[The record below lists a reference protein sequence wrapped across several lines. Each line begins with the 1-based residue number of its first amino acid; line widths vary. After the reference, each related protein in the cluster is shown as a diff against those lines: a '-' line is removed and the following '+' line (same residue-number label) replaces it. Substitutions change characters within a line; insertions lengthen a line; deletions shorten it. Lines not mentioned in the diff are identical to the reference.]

1 MENAIYT
8 FRKLKSTD
16 IFLMVQI
23 INKIGV
29 AELKGLLDKDSIKN
43 IVESVTGNANATED
57 AENETDDKTDDKT
70 DVLTQIGI
78 SLAFDVATIILK
90 NLPKCETDIY
100 EMLANV
106 TEKDVDFIKNLDM
119 DVFFGMI
126 IDFCKKDEFKDF
138 LKVVSKFL
146 K

>member
-1 MENAIYT
+1 MENVTYT

-29 AELKGLLDKDSIKN
+29 AELKGLLDKNSIKN
-43 IVESVTGNANATED
+43 VVESVIGNANETEN
-57 AENETDDKTDDKT
+57 AEKKNDDKT

-106 TEKDVDFIKNLDM
+106 TEKDIDFIKNLDM

-126 IDFCKKDEFKDF
+126 INFCKKDEFKDF

>member
-1 MENAIYT
+1 MEKAYT
-8 FRKLKSTD
+8 FRKLNSTD
-16 IFLMVQI
+16 VFLMISI

-29 AELKGLLDKDSIKN
+29 AELKGLLDKDSISNLVKAFTSTEKEEEKN
-43 IVESVTGNANATED
+43 TA
-57 AENETDDKTDDKT
+57 
-70 DVLTQIGI
+70 DVITQVGI
-78 SLAFDVATIILK
+78 SLAFDVATIVLK
-90 NLPKCETDIY
+90 NLPRCETEIF
-100 EMLANV
+100 EMLSNV
-106 TEKDVDFIKNLDM
+106 SDLSVEEIKNLDM

>member
-1 MENAIYT
+1 MENVTYT

-29 AELKGLLDKDSIKN
+29 AELKGFLDKDSIKKV
-43 IVESVTGNANATED
+43 VESVIGDANPTSNAKKE
-57 AENETDDKTDDKT
+57 TDDKT

-90 NLPKCETDIY
+90 NLPKCEKDIY

-106 TEKDVDFIKNLDM
+106 SEKDIDFIKNLDM

-138 LKVVSKFL
+138 SKVVSKFL

>member
-1 MENAIYT
+1 MENVTYT

-29 AELKGLLDKDSIKN
+29 AELKGLLDKDSIKKV
-43 IVESVTGNANATED
+43 VESVIGNANETEN
-57 AENETDDKTDDKT
+57 AEKKNDDKT

-78 SLAFDVATIILK
+78 SFAFNVATIILK

-106 TEKDVDFIKNLDM
+106 TEKDIDFIKNLDM

-126 IDFCKKDEFKDF
+126 INFCKKDEFKDF

>member
-43 IVESVTGNANATED
+43 IVESVIGNENATKD
-57 AENETDDKTDDKT
+57 AENKTDDKT

-106 TEKDVDFIKNLDM
+106 TEKDVNFIKNLDM

>member
-1 MENAIYT
+1 MENVTYT

-43 IVESVTGNANATED
+43 VVESVIGNANETEN
-57 AENETDDKTDDKT
+57 AEKKTDDKT

-90 NLPKCETDIY
+90 NLAKCETDIY

-106 TEKDVDFIKNLDM
+106 SEKDIDFIKNLDM

-126 IDFCKKDEFKDF
+126 INFCKKDEFKDF